1 MWAFHNQEVS
11 LFQSSAQMGL
21 SFVVITF
28 ETHTGRAINISLT
41 VKIEKNVNEIY
52 AGVIHVKV
60 GSCEGI
66 FGKQRC

>member
-1 MWAFHNQEVS
+1 
-11 LFQSSAQMGL
+11 MGL
-21 SFVVITF
+21 SFVVVTF

-41 VKIEKNVNEIY
+41 VKVKENVNEIY

-60 GSCEGI
+60 GGCEGF